1 MFQPLSFEEREELI
15 NQIADGKYF
24 RTQHPHGQL
33 CLTAAAWAG
42 STEIIK
48 TLVTHGADMALKNL
62 DGRIGY
68 TILMIICKEKRGKL
82 FIKSLKSAAS

>member
-1 MFQPLSFEEREELI
+1 MSRFSSLQIIMSFTWSLFQPLSFDEREELI

-48 TLVTHGADMALKNL
+48 TLVSHGADMALKNL
-62 DGRIGY
+62 DGMY
-68 TILMIICKEKRGKL
+68 LL
-82 FIKSLKSAAS
+82 A